1 MKILVIEDD
10 KKISDLVKLY
20 LEKDGYEIIVAY
32 NANDG
37 IKNFYEND
45 INLIVLDLMLPDFSG
60 IKVLQEIKKERDIP
74 IIIITAKGE
83 EDDKILGFKKGA
95 DDYITKPFSFKE
107 LVLRVKAIL
116 KRYGESEF
124 IKFKD
129 LEIYPEKLKIFKNKE
144 EIKLSSLEFK
154 IFMVLLKN
162 SNKVLSRDDILDS
175 IYGFYGEPVIDRSVD
190 VHITN
195 IRKKL
200 SDDPKNPKY
209 IETVRGIGYR
219 IVDHEN

>member
-20 LEKDGYEIIVAY
+20 LEKEGYEVIVAY

-107 LVLRVKAIL
+107 LVLRVKAVL

-162 SNKVLSRDDILDS
+162 PNKVLSRDEILDS

-200 SDDPKNPKY
+200 NDDPKNPKY